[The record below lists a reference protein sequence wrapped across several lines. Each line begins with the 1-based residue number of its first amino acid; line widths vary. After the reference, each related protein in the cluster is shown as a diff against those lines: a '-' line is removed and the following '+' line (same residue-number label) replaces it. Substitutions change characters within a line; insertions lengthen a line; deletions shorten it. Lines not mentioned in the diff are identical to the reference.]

1 MHIRK
6 IRSSPGSKETSHPRL
21 SLGARDLLRVPL
33 ALGKGQHIH
42 GHRETELVSQSA
54 GDSPSVYIY
63 IEMQ

>member
-6 IRSSPGSKETSHPRL
+6 IRSSPGSKETSHSGL
-21 SLGARDLLRVPL
+21 FLGAGDHLRVPL

-42 GHRETELVSQSA
+42 GHHETELISQSA